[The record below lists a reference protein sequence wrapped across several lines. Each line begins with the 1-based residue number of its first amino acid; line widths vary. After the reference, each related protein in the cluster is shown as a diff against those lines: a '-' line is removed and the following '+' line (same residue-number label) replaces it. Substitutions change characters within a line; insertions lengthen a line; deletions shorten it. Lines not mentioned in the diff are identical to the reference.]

1 MNKKKINYNLPI
13 EFSKN
18 LEKVSSNL
26 SKCRARIC
34 YGDRNRNYTCFED
47 VLPQMEKSLIYTPI
61 KAIWSDEKRDFEG
74 HGWNSTQG
82 RIYGIVPA
90 DQTITY
96 EENSDEDGT
105 IKKYMACDVYL
116 YTGLYTEA
124 GYIAGKGLSLELN
137 PNTAKGKWIED
148 ENGDS
153 YFKFSQAEFQAL
165 QVLGNDI
172 EPCFGGAAF
181 YEFLMT
187 QKKEDNDKMEI
198 KKIAENLYE
207 LVDGEV
213 KTLLYTVTKEEAD
226 KLGVAT
232 VSSVYE
238 QMDELQAKYSTLET
252 EKTEIAEKYST
263 LETEKV
269 EIETKFSA
277 LEAEKIILDEKYSVL
292 ETEKVE
298 IENKYSTL
306 EVEKVE
312 IENKYSVLE
321 AERLE
326 KETLEKSSLIEKYSK
341 IIGEEKAA
349 DLEDI
354 KSKVTQYTI
363 SDLEKELAFL
373 YAKSNQSVL
382 FEGQTLYSHG
392 GTQKYESPDKTLELI
407 KKVGGK

>member
-1 MNKKKINYNLPI
+1 
-13 EFSKN
+13 
-18 LEKVSSNL
+18 
-26 SKCRARIC
+26 
-34 YGDRNRNYTCFED
+34 
-47 VLPQMEKSLIYTPI
+47 
-61 KAIWSDEKRDFEG
+61 
-74 HGWNSTQG
+74 
-82 RIYGIVPA
+82 
-90 DQTITY
+90 
-96 EENSDEDGT
+96 
-105 IKKYMACDVYL
+105 
-116 YTGLYTEA
+116 
-124 GYIAGKGLSLELN
+124 
-137 PNTAKGKWIED
+137 
-148 ENGDS
+148 
-153 YFKFSQAEFQAL
+153 
-165 QVLGNDI
+165 
-172 EPCFGGAAF
+172 
-181 YEFLMT
+181 
-187 QKKEDNDKMEI
+187 MEI

-252 EKTEIAEKYST
+252 EKTEVAEKYSI

-277 LEAEKIILDEKYSVL
+277 LEAEKIVLDEKYSVL

-298 IENKYSTL
+298 IESKYSTL

-341 IIGEEKAA
+341 IIGEEKAT